1 MARCEPGFWWRD
13 MSLAGVGIS
22 SVVASPCAL
31 FSDLQ
36 QRPPIHRPLSSR
48 SFVDQAL
55 SELVQ
60 SRWSAGGWARFLWR
74 SSVRS
79 AEQAAAHP
87 RAFSELTLLG
97 VLLACAGHR
106 RAALLTWV
114 MGITHL
120 GLLGEQDRFL
130 GWPNRLSLL
139 RANLPALLPERF
151 PLQAPVALATD
162 FFDGFL
168 ARRGSETAFGAYAD
182 GLADITFWTWF
193 VSKREPSLSLRAVAL
208 GLWGL
213 PAAVITFAYFKG
225 GRSLDYPRPA
235 AFRYLSVGCQL
246 LVAARAL
253 ARNWGERP
261 PAVASSRTARIYQLT
276 TQTVGA
282 T

>member
-1 MARCEPGFWWRD
+1 MGLGGLG
-13 MSLAGVGIS
+13 MS
-22 SVVASPCAL
+22 SVGASRRTL
-31 FSDLQ
+31 SLDLQ
-36 QRPPIHRPLSSR
+36 QRPRIHRPLSSR
-48 SFVDQAL
+48 AFVDQAL
-55 SELVQ
+55 SELVH

-87 RAFSELTLLG
+87 RASSELTFLG
-97 VLLACAGHR
+97 VLLAFAGHR
-106 RAALLTWV
+106 RAALLTWL

-139 RANLPALLPERF
+139 RANLPALLPDRSR
-151 PLQAPVALATD
+151 LQAPVALATD
-162 FFDGFL
+162 FVDGFL

-208 GLWGL
+208 ALWGL
-213 PAAVITFAYFKG
+213 PPAVITFAYFKG

-261 PAVASSRTARIYQLT
+261 PAVASSRTDRIYQAT
-276 TQTVGA
+276 KQTVGA